1 MAGRRAAY
9 LLFLAAS
16 FLYYVFYTWYVSWML
31 FLLAL
36 LLPFL
41 SIGLTLL
48 LTRGCRAVMA
58 CDVTQAEREEGFDL
72 RFRVTVKTGAVPAVR
87 IRLHAENLFS
97 GEAGNYKVIIKP
109 GKMKSLHME
118 GRLCGV
124 VRCSAVRVRR
134 MDLLGIF
141 WLPMPPVKAVEVL
154 LLPEK
159 IPFAGELRLPAPAPE
174 PAGASSGGSGRGEW
188 MDVRGYREGDPLRE
202 IHWKLS
208 ARTGKLV
215 VREYEGEQ
223 SDILH
228 AVLAWQGTAE
238 ALDRALGRLLGVA
251 EAAERDGIRLHI
263 FWTSQGR
270 AQRFRNREE
279 MDAALWQALGH
290 TPEQAEQWM
299 EKGPEESMAGSG
311 RVIRITPEAVLPAG
325 IPQPGE
331 VSR

>member
-87 IRLHAENLFS
+87 IRLRAENLFS
-97 GEAGNYKVIIKP
+97 GEARNYKVLIKP

-134 MDLLGIF
+134 MDLGGF
-141 WLPMPPVKAVEVL
+141 
-154 LLPEK
+154 
-159 IPFAGELRLPAPAPE
+159 
-174 PAGASSGGSGRGEW
+174 SGFPCR
-188 MDVRGYREGDPLRE
+188 R
-202 IHWKLS
+202 
-208 ARTGKLV
+208 
-215 VREYEGEQ
+215 
-223 SDILH
+223 
-228 AVLAWQGTAE
+228 
-238 ALDRALGRLLGVA
+238 
-251 EAAERDGIRLHI
+251 
-263 FWTSQGR
+263 
-270 AQRFRNREE
+270 
-279 MDAALWQALGH
+279 
-290 TPEQAEQWM
+290 
-299 EKGPEESMAGSG
+299 
-311 RVIRITPEAVLPAG
+311 
-325 IPQPGE
+325 
-331 VSR
+331 

>member
-1 MAGRRAAY
+1 
-9 LLFLAAS
+9 
-16 FLYYVFYTWYVSWML
+16 
-31 FLLAL
+31 
-36 LLPFL
+36 
-41 SIGLTLL
+41 
-48 LTRGCRAVMA
+48 
-58 CDVTQAEREEGFDL
+58 
-72 RFRVTVKTGAVPAVR
+72 
-87 IRLHAENLFS
+87 
-97 GEAGNYKVIIKP
+97 
-109 GKMKSLHME
+109 
-118 GRLCGV
+118 
-124 VRCSAVRVRR
+124 
-134 MDLLGIF
+134 
-141 WLPMPPVKAVEVL
+141 
-154 LLPEK
+154 
-159 IPFAGELRLPAPAPE
+159 
-174 PAGASSGGSGRGEW
+174 

-299 EKGPEESMAGSG
+299 ETGPEESMAGSG

-325 IPQPGE
+325 ITQPGE